1 MLLAISLIGSMRLR
15 VETDFLKNFQSN
27 SPIALAYRTVETE
40 LGGAGVWDVAIR
52 APNPIT
58 EKYLQQVLDMER
70 ELLAIEI
77 PSKNADG
84 ETLRLTSA
92 LSLADTDRVG
102 KSSPLLRM
110 VPIEARWLG
119 MRQAMGSF
127 FDTLLSDTPLSDKS
141 ADATELPATKSAHE
155 GELES
160 DKGRWLRVMLRSK
173 ERSDSEQKTELIK
186 RVREVVE
193 RYSQSMYAE
202 IPGIA
207 KSQPQPQSQS
217 QSQIQPGEV
226 TGYYVLLTRLVE
238 HAVSDQWLAFAVATI
253 GIGFALS
260 VALGSVRFAL
270 IGLIPVV
277 IPSFLVLGA
286 MGWLGVRMNLGAAM
300 IAAVS
305 MGLGV
310 DSSLHSLHRYRSE
323 RSMGRSVMAA
333 LQASQG
339 QTGMAVMM
347 STIALVIGFGSMAF
361 SAFLPTVA
369 FGTLAAWTMLGGL
382 VGNLVLLPALVWAF
396 DGKLI
401 NDHTHQ

>member
-1 MLLAISLIGSMRLR
+1 
-15 VETDFLKNFQSN
+15 
-27 SPIALAYRTVETE
+27 
-40 LGGAGVWDVAIR
+40 
-52 APNPIT
+52 
-58 EKYLQQVLDMER
+58 
-70 ELLAIEI
+70 
-77 PSKNADG
+77 
-84 ETLRLTSA
+84 
-92 LSLADTDRVG
+92 
-102 KSSPLLRM
+102 
-110 VPIEARWLG
+110 
-119 MRQAMGSF
+119 
-127 FDTLLSDTPLSDKS
+127 
-141 ADATELPATKSAHE
+141 
-155 GELES
+155 
-160 DKGRWLRVMLRSK
+160 MLRSK

-207 KSQPQPQSQS
+207 QSQS
-217 QSQIQPGEV
+217 QSQPGEV

-310 DSSLHSLHRYRSE
+310 ESSLHSLHRYRSE
-323 RSMGRSVMAA
+323 RSLGRSVMAA

-382 VGNLVLLPALVWAF
+382 VGTLIDKHEVTLANRNKKSFYKLV
-396 DGKLI
+396 
-401 NDHTHQ
+401 